1 MNQNQE
7 KEESLAVLQARSKLQ
22 EMVEG
27 MLKEISG
34 QTPVRKSS
42 SDQTNFVIFPKSLLD
57 RQIHFK
63 VSNEKYEMQLSLEL
77 SKLPSRTS
85 DT

>member
-1 MNQNQE
+1 MNQNPE
-7 KEESLAVLQARSKLQ
+7 KEESLAALQVRSKLQ

-34 QTPVRKSS
+34 QIPEVRLYSG
-42 SDQTNFVIFPKSLLD
+42 QTNFATFPKSLLD

-63 VSNEKYEMQLSLEL
+63 VSNGKYEMQLSLEL